1 METATPHLCQDLQDT
16 YHSCYA
22 APKTG
27 KTSRGTAYWLCIT
40 AYQLIYSRITSS
52 FALSVLPREAERLN
66 SEASSLWLAVYV
78 MICGATQLV
87 CPLAG
92 MCSDRFSSAWG
103 RRRPILAAGSLVASA
118 GFVLVYF
125 ASLLSWPKTFM
136 LGLLVTEMALNV
148 AYAAHAALPADLS
161 AASARD
167 LESTGPCRDA
177 AAGIVS
183 GIMALHSF
191 IGAVLAMGVME
202 LMKGQ
207 PLQMFYV
214 TYAAGVVFCSSI
226 VCAVAEEEAS
236 VQTSAALP
244 SRGEILSAYTLDLPA
259 DLDFFWVCCGR
270 LLFYTSQA
278 VIVFMEYFIRDMFEV
293 KEEAMVISRL
303 STLVLIGQL
312 VGAAVALPSS
322 RLSDRFGCKPMVF
335 ASCYVL
341 CATFLTF
348 IIAPKFGWYVMEI
361 GATLY
366 GLGAGSYMSVDYAL
380 ALKCLPTSKESAQS
394 FGLWGIAGFLG
405 SCLGPFL
412 VGGVLFFFPQ
422 PGSQP
427 RTWQRSHF
435 QFKGYALGIL
445 VAGALPALA
454 VIRATMY
461 IRREV

>member
-40 AYQLIYSRITSS
+40 AYQLIYSMITSS

-412 VGGVLFFFPQ
+412 VGGVLFFFH
-422 PGSQP
+422 SQAAS
-427 RTWQRSHF
+427 RGHGR
-435 QFKGYALGIL
+435 
-445 VAGALPALA
+445 GA
-454 VIRATMY
+454 ISSSRATLLAFLWPVLFL
-461 IRREV
+461 RWP